1 MASYFKPTE
10 RTQVT
15 VLSSPVRVWRMW
27 DDASKKYK
35 ESKFAI
41 SGYKEN
47 LTYLLETPGGQVEWT
62 IPIALVQ
69 EVEKNVPL
77 VEGAIISVRWDA
89 DKKRWEV
96 GGLQQTL
103 DDIRAGNMNKRD
115 VGDLLNWK
123 AELLKGV
130 SEISALAEY
139 LKNLVEG
146 AE

>member
-15 VLSSPVRVWRMW
+15 VLSNPVRVWRAW

-35 ESKFAI
+35 ESKFAV

-47 LTYLLETPGGQVEWT
+47 LTYLLETPQGQVEWT
-62 IPIALVQ
+62 IPLALVQ

-77 VEGAIISVRWDA
+77 VEGAIINVKWDA
-89 DKKRWEV
+89 AAKRWEV
-96 GGLQQTL
+96 SGLQQTIA
-103 DDIRAGNMNKRD
+103 DIQTANIVRRD
-115 VGDLLNWK
+115 VGELVKWK
-123 AELLKGV
+123 SELLKGV

-139 LKNLVEG
+139 LKNLIEGVE
-146 AE
+146 

>member
-15 VLSSPVRVWRMW
+15 VLSAPVSVWRKW
-27 DDASKKYK
+27 DEKSKTYAASM
-35 ESKFAI
+35 FPVN
-41 SGYKEN
+41 GYKEN
-47 LTYLLETPGGQVEWT
+47 KTYLLDTPQGQVEWT
-62 IPIALVQ
+62 IPLALVT

-77 VEGAIISVRWDA
+77 VEGAIISVKWDA
-89 DKKRWEV
+89 AAKRWEV

-103 DDIRAGNMNKRD
+103 DDIRATNMTRKD

-130 SEISALAEY
+130 NEISALAEY
-139 LKNLVEG
+139 LKNLIEG

>member
-15 VLSSPVRVWRMW
+15 VLSNPVRVWRAW

-35 ESKFAI
+35 ESKFAV

-47 LTYLLETPGGQVEWT
+47 LTYLLETPQGQVEWT
-62 IPIALVQ
+62 IPLALVQ

-77 VEGAIISVRWDA
+77 VEGAIINVKWDA
-89 DKKRWEV
+89 EKKRWEV
-96 GGLQQTL
+96 SGLQQTL
-103 DDIRAGNMNKRD
+103 DDIRATNMTRRD
-115 VGDLLNWK
+115 VGDLLTWK
-123 AELLKGV
+123 VELLKGV

-139 LKNLVEG
+139 LKNLIEGVE
-146 AE
+146 